1 MNILKRKWFSVDD
14 AVSSAA
20 RSDATMDSDQ
30 AAVTAIPV
38 NVPTGPVVPQR
49 SNQRKDPLDK
59 IVNIIV
65 GNGNDTKP
73 FPNHRRILNK
83 ESKHFRDS
91 FKQNWD
97 TTSFSLPNEDP
108 DIYARVAHWMYF
120 KRFIYDEEM
129 TQDDETEG
137 DSSQASVNID
147 DEPSSP
153 AALVHGRVDLQNDI
167 FHGTASL
174 KHTIE
179 VVDLDE
185 GSDGSG
191 DDEPAQALRGSQA
204 RTDAPTPLDTL
215 TLSKVW
221 ALAKLLGVP
230 KLCDEIIDLLGKRLG
245 YDMKTPGDAL
255 IYAFQRCRPDS
266 PLRRLLVDFTA
277 RSAPITDLL
286 EAPNFDATDFAP
298 ELWCALVGG
307 LTMVRG
313 NQYLNQAEWAQN
325 FEHTVSEYYI
335 NNSRVPFRP
344 KVTA

>member
-1 MNILKRKWFSVDD
+1 MNMLKRKWFSVDD
-14 AVSSAA
+14 AVSSTA
-20 RSDATMDSDQ
+20 RSDATMDYDQ
-30 AAVTAIPV
+30 AAPATTPV
-38 NVPTGPVVPQR
+38 NVPTAPITPQR
-49 SNQRKDPLDK
+49 GTQRRDPLDK
-59 IVNIIV
+59 IVNIVV
-65 GNGNDTKP
+65 GNGNDFKP

-83 ESKHFRDS
+83 ESKHFRDA
-91 FKQNWD
+91 FKKNWE
-97 TTSFSLPNEDP
+97 TASFSLPNEDP

-120 KRFIYDEEM
+120 KKFIYDEEM
-129 TQDDETEG
+129 AQDDETEG
-137 DSSQASVNID
+137 DSSQASVNIE
-147 DEPSSP
+147 DEHGNPF
-153 AALVHGRVDLQNDI
+153 ALAHGRVDLQNNI

-185 GSDGSG
+185 GSDGSN
-191 DDEPAQALRGSQA
+191 DDEPAQAPESSQA

-215 TLSKVW
+215 TLSKIW
-221 ALAKLLGVP
+221 ALAKLLGIP

-286 EAPNFDATDFAP
+286 EAPDFDATDFAP

-307 LTMVRG
+307 MIMVRG
-313 NQYLNQAEWAQN
+313 NQYLDQAEWAEN
-325 FEHTVSEYYI
+325 FEHTVSEYYL
-335 NNSRVPFRP
+335 NKSRVPFRP

>member
-230 KLCDEIIDLLGKRLG
+230 KRRDHRLVG
-245 YDMKTPGDAL
+245 QASRLRHEDS
-255 IYAFQRCRPDS
+255 RRRPD
-266 PLRRLLVDFTA
+266 L
-277 RSAPITDLL
+277 
-286 EAPNFDATDFAP
+286 
-298 ELWCALVGG
+298 
-307 LTMVRG
+307 
-313 NQYLNQAEWAQN
+313 
-325 FEHTVSEYYI
+325 
-335 NNSRVPFRP
+335 RVPALP
-344 KVTA
+344 S